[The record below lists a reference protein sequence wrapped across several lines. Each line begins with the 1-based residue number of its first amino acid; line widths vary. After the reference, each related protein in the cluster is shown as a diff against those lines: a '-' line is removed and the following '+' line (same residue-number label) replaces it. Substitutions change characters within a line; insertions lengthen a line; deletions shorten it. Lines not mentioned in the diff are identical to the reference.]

1 MRDSPVVC
9 GGGVAMQQSSYET
22 DLRDRTNSL
31 AGDVSQCHPAVSLIS
46 VRPNYHYFC
55 HENFTL
61 TSLEN

>member
-9 GGGVAMQQSSYET
+9 GGGVAMQQFSYET

-31 AGDVSQCHPAVSLIS
+31 AERCQPVSPAQSLIPM
-46 VRPNYHYFC
+46 RANYHYFC